1 MDKRGEGEGVSRFSV
16 EKLSSHSTK
25 KKCRRTLRCFRQF
38 LVSKNFMDERGRKEG
53 VITIF
58 RRKFVVSQNLVGEPF
73 GVSEKFGHQKI
84 LCIRGGRRVLRFSV
98 EKVLS
103 LHRNVSKRNPCFRKM
118 LVSKNIKN

>member
-1 MDKRGEGEGVSRFSV
+1 MDKRGEGDGVSRFSV
-16 EKLSSHSTK
+16 EKLLSHSTK
-25 KKCRRTLRCFRQF
+25 NCVGEPFG
-38 LVSKNFMDERGRKEG
+38 VSDNFWYRKNFMDERGRKEG

-98 EKVLS
+98 EKFLS
-103 LHRNVSKRNPCFRKM
+103 LHRKFSKRNPCFRKM
-118 LVSKNIKN
+118 LVSKNVKN